1 MDTLGFTIG
10 KKFTFTKTFAESDVY
25 LFVYLIGDFF
35 PAHVNEEY
43 CKTMPY
49 GTRLVHGCLTFSLCS
64 TVSGMA
70 GVASGQDILAM
81 GYDQLRFRKPVF
93 FGDTITA
100 TYWITEVDP
109 VKRKT
114 TGQCVMTNQ
123 RGGDRPHLPALHE
136 GPRPGRGG
144 KGMNRWHQH
153 YPPGR
158 LPQPGPQGPLP
169 GPAGHRPG
177 GPDLIED
184 GDCLAWST
192 HGSEPKV
199 FLEHLHTIAPRLDK
213 GGGLLEHHHPVYLPR
228 HQRPRPGGGSS
239 ATTPSSSTSGR
250 WGARGAGCTTISRW
264 TSTCMPR
271 EFRPARLPTSL
282 WPRCRQWTSTAMSI

>member
-25 LFVYLIGDFF
+25 LFAGLIGDFF

-100 TYWITEVDP
+100 TYWITEVD
-109 VKRKT
+109 R
-114 TGQCVMTNQ
+114 
-123 RGGDRPHLPALHE
+123 
-136 GPRPGRGG
+136 
-144 KGMNRWHQH
+144 
-153 YPPGR
+153 
-158 LPQPGPQGPLP
+158 
-169 GPAGHRPG
+169 
-177 GPDLIED
+177 
-184 GDCLAWST
+184 
-192 HGSEPKV
+192 
-199 FLEHLHTIAPRLDK
+199 
-213 GGGLLEHHHPVYLPR
+213 
-228 HQRPRPGGGSS
+228 
-239 ATTPSSSTSGR
+239 
-250 WGARGAGCTTISRW
+250 
-264 TSTCMPR
+264 
-271 EFRPARLPTSL
+271 
-282 WPRCRQWTSTAMSI
+282 

>member
-25 LFVYLIGDFF
+25 LFAGLIGDFF

-49 GTRLVHGCLTFSLCS
+49 GTQLVHGCLTFSLCS

-123 RGGDRPHLPALHE
+123 RGETVLTCLHYMKVLDLE
-136 GPRPGRGG
+136 GEG
-144 KGMNRWHQH
+144 K
-153 YPPGR
+153 
-158 LPQPGPQGPLP
+158 
-169 GPAGHRPG
+169 A
-177 GPDLIED
+177 
-184 GDCLAWST
+184 
-192 HGSEPKV
+192 
-199 FLEHLHTIAPRLDK
+199 
-213 GGGLLEHHHPVYLPR
+213 
-228 HQRPRPGGGSS
+228 
-239 ATTPSSSTSGR
+239 
-250 WGARGAGCTTISRW
+250 
-264 TSTCMPR
+264 
-271 EFRPARLPTSL
+271 
-282 WPRCRQWTSTAMSI
+282 